1 MRVGSLVIELDR
13 ELRPLALRGS
23 FLTPK
28 QPGHGSD
35 SRQVLLRLS
44 GRYQPLYSTTAADSG
59 ALIMIGN

>member
-13 ELRPLALRGS
+13 GLRPLAVRGT

-35 SRQVLLRLS
+35 SRQVLVRLG
-44 GRYQPLYSTTAADSG
+44 GRYRPLYSTTAADSG
-59 ALIMIGN
+59 DLIQIGN